1 MPRQSITFSNMR
13 LCGEGTQIDSQL
25 GHPRLHGPWD
35 LEADKVRVRLT
46 VAKIGARGT
55 LRDVDGGVLL
65 HHLAPP
71 ALHRMLVPDCMSKP
85 LCQPKRCPQ
94 ACDYIAG
101 IHRWSA
107 GLAVNGTAAVDGP
120 TALMNG
126 RWRGQG
132 VEPVVMSCVVAGATY
147 HPLASKPLIICTV

>member
-55 LRDVDGGVLL
+55 LRDIDGGELACPVCHIESFEAVEGMAATPRCVVRVRNAHGLHWQSARVQQVRTW
-65 HHLAPP
+65 HHLAKRTGARNTRRLEPKSYERP
-71 ALHRMLVPDCMSKP
+71 IVLMRQARSK
-85 LCQPKRCPQ
+85 L
-94 ACDYIAG
+94 Y
-101 IHRWSA
+101 
-107 GLAVNGTAAVDGP
+107 GTA
-120 TALMNG
+120 
-126 RWRGQG
+126 
-132 VEPVVMSCVVAGATY
+132 
-147 HPLASKPLIICTV
+147 